1 MTLINLT
8 NKNDFQAN
16 NFLFIKNL
24 YLFVYKYKKVKVVS
38 FLFKVF
44 KLIYKK

>member
-16 NFLFIKNL
+16 KFLFIKNL
-24 YLFVYKYKKVKVVS
+24 YLIVYKYKKVELLS
-38 FLFKVF
+38 FYLKFSN
-44 KLIYKK
+44 